1 MFKTNTKHESPSMFG
16 LLESLPTTV
25 QNKAI
30 RSKEYAFYKL
40 VFSHI
45 DEDKFSVLYSEV
57 KSRPNSPVNIL
68 VSAMILMAYNKW
80 SYEELF
86 NQIEFNIL
94 TKLALGLDSI
104 EEHPFSPATIFNF
117 QNRLHSHFCKTG
129 ENLLENIFDKL
140 TDKQLKSLKIKTDI
154 QRTDSFA
161 AASNIRNYSRLQ
173 LLVEMIL
180 RIWRVLDDKD
190 KLSFKEQ
197 FSSYTNSKTS
207 GQFIYSLEKGEI
219 PKELK
224 KIGKFYR
231 WINKRLR
238 GKYDEE
244 IFNVFDRVYKEHF
257 ITKGEQIKLKS
268 NEQMHSGCL
277 QSPDDLDATYRK
289 KNNTQTKGQTVNIVE
304 TANPGN
310 KLNLITDISVKPVNV
325 NDDTI
330 INERIE
336 KLKEKT
342 PDIEE
347 LHSDGAYGSSAN
359 DKEFSK
365 HKIDHIQTAVKGN
378 KKKVDIEIIKP
389 SETNND
395 EFIISCP
402 YQTAPSEK
410 TKKRFKASFDLK
422 ICSTC
427 SLSSDC
433 PAQKMKKHRVY
444 YFTEENFLL
453 SERLR
458 KLRDIPRERRFIRN
472 NVEATMKEFTCR
484 MPNKKL
490 KVRGAYKAML
500 FVFNAAFG
508 INFGRIYRMMAEKM
522 KNQTAFTHFFT
533 INFFKLYLR
542 LREAIKPYR
551 MGLTQKLL
559 ISYS

>member
-16 LLESLPTTV
+16 LLASLPDSV
-25 QNKAI
+25 QKKALI
-30 RSKEYAFYKL
+30 SKEYAFYKL
-40 VFSHI
+40 VFSQI
-45 DEDKFSVLYSEV
+45 EEDKFSVLYSDV
-57 KSRPNSPVNIL
+57 KSRPNTPVNIL
-68 VSAMILMAYNKW
+68 VSSMILMAYNKW

-86 NQIEFNIL
+86 KQIEFNIL

-117 QNRLHSHFCKTG
+117 QNRLNSHFCKTG
-129 ENLLENIFDKL
+129 EHLLENVFDKL
-140 TDKQLKSLKIKTDI
+140 TDKQLKALKIKTDI

-180 RIWRVLDDKD
+180 RVWRVLDDKD

-197 FSSYTNSKTS
+197 FSPYTKSKTS

-224 KIGKFYR
+224 KIGKLYK

-244 IFNVFDRVYKEHF
+244 IFKVFDRVYKEHF

-277 QSPDDLDATYRK
+277 QSPDDLDAAYRK
-289 KNNTQTKGQTVNIVE
+289 KNNVRTKGQTVNIVE
-304 TANPGN
+304 TANPEN
-310 KLNLITDISVKPVNV
+310 KLNLITDVSVKPINV
-325 NDDTI
+325 NDDAI
-330 INERIE
+330 INKRIE

-359 DKEFSK
+359 DKEFTK
-365 HKIDHIQTAVKGN
+365 HKINHIQTAVKGN
-378 KKKVDIEIIKP
+378 KKKVDIEITKP

-395 EFIISCP
+395 EYIISCP
-402 YQTAPSEK
+402 YQTVSSEK

-458 KLRDIPRERRFIRN
+458 KLRNIPRERRFIRN

-500 FVFNAAFG
+500 FVFNVALG
-508 INFGRIYRMMAEKM
+508 INFGRIYRMMAKKM
-522 KNQTAFTHFFT
+522 KNQTAFSRF
-533 INFFKLYLR
+533 IAKYFFKLFFR
-542 LREAIKPYR
+542 FRVAIKPYT
-551 MGLTQKLL
+551 MSFSEKLRV
-559 ISYS
+559 SYQ

>member
-1 MFKTNTKHESPSMFG
+1 MFKTNKKHESPSMFG
-16 LLESLPTTV
+16 LLEILPSSV
-25 QNKAI
+25 QKKAL

-45 DEDKFSVLYSEV
+45 DEDKFSILYSEV

-68 VSAMILMAYNKW
+68 VSAMILMASNKW

-86 NQIEFNIL
+86 SQIEFNIL

-117 QNRLHSHFCKTG
+117 QNRLQSHFCKTG
-129 ENLLENIFDKL
+129 ENLLESVFDSL
-140 TDKQLKSLKIKTDI
+140 TDKQLKALKIKTDI

-190 KLSFKEQ
+190 KLKFKEQ
-197 FSSYTNSKTS
+197 FSLYTKSKTS

-224 KIGKFYR
+224 KIGKFYQ
-231 WINKRLR
+231 WIKEQLR
-238 GKYDEE
+238 DKYDEE

-268 NEQMHSGCL
+268 NEQMHSCCL
-277 QSPDDLDATYRK
+277 QSPDDLEATYRK
-289 KNNTQTKGQTVNIVE
+289 KTNVQTKGQTVNIVE
-304 TANPGN
+304 TANPEN
-310 KLNLITDISVKPVNV
+310 KLNLKTDVSVKPLNV

-347 LHSDGAYGSSAN
+347 LHSDGAYGSSEN
-359 DKEFSK
+359 DKEFLR
-365 HKIDHIQTAVKGN
+365 HEINHIQTAVKGN
-378 KKKVDIEIIKP
+378 SKKVEIEISKP
-389 SETNND
+389 SESNND

-402 YQTAPSEK
+402 YQRVQSEK
-410 TKKRFKASFDLK
+410 TPKRFKASFDLN

-433 PAQKMKKHRVY
+433 SALKMKKHRVY
-444 YFTEENFLL
+444 YFTEDNFLL

-458 KLRDIPRERRFIRN
+458 RLREIPRERRFIRN
-472 NVEATMKEFTCR
+472 NVEATIKEFTCR

-500 FVFNAAFG
+500 FAFNAAFG
-508 INFGRIYRMMAEKM
+508 IYFGRIYRMMAEKI
-522 KNQTAFTHFFT
+522 KKQTIFSHCFAKYFFMLYFR
-533 INFFKLYLR
+533 IREAVKLYKMVFS
-542 LREAIKPYR
+542 E
-551 MGLTQKLL
+551 KLL
-559 ISYS
+559 TSYS

>member
-1 MFKTNTKHESPSMFG
+1 MFKTNTKHESPSLFG
-16 LLESLPTTV
+16 LLESLPSSV
-25 QNKAI
+25 QKKAL

-45 DEDKFSVLYSEV
+45 DEDQFSILYSEV
-57 KSRPNSPVNIL
+57 KSRPNSAVNIL
-68 VSAMILMAYNKW
+68 VSSMILMAYNKW

-104 EEHPFSPATIFNF
+104 EDHPFSPATIFNF
-117 QNRLHSHFCKTG
+117 QNRLNAHFCKTG
-129 ENLLENIFDKL
+129 ENLLENVFDKL
-140 TDKQLKSLKIKTDI
+140 TDKQLKALKIKTDI

-161 AASNIRNYSRLQ
+161 ASSNIRNYSRLQ

-197 FSSYTNSKTS
+197 FSSYTKSKTS

-224 KIGKFYR
+224 KIGKLYK
-231 WINKRLR
+231 WVNKTLR
-238 GKYDEE
+238 SKYDLE
-244 IFNVFDRVYKEHF
+244 IFKVFDRVYKEHF

-277 QSPDDLDATYRK
+277 QSPDDLDAAYRK
-289 KNNTQTKGQTVNIVE
+289 KNNVQTKGQTVNIVE
-304 TANPGN
+304 TANPEN

-336 KLKEKT
+336 KLKQKT
-342 PDIEE
+342 PEIEE

-359 DKEFSK
+359 DKEFLE

-378 KKKVDIEIIKP
+378 SKKVDIEISK
-389 SETNND
+389 SNETTND

-402 YQTAPSEK
+402 HQRVQSEK
-410 TKKRFKASFDLK
+410 TKKRFKASFDLN

-433 PAQKMKKHRVY
+433 SAQKMKKHRVY
-444 YFTEENFLL
+444 YFTEDNFLL

-458 KLRDIPRERRFIRN
+458 KLRDIPKERKFIRN

-522 KNQTAFTHFFT
+522 KKQTLFSHGITIFFL
-533 INFFKLYLR
+533 KLYFR
-542 LREAIKPYR
+542 LREAIKPYSR
-551 MGLTQKLL
+551 GFSQKL
-559 ISYS
+559 SVPCA

>member
-1 MFKTNTKHESPSMFG
+1 MFKANTKHESPSMFG
-16 LLESLPTTV
+16 LLASLPESV
-25 QNKAI
+25 QKKALG
-30 RSKEYAFYKL
+30 SKEYAFYQL
-40 VFSHI
+40 VFSQI
-45 DEDKFSVLYSEV
+45 EEEKFSILYSEV
-57 KSRPNSPVNIL
+57 KSRPNSPVNVL

-86 NQIEFNIL
+86 TQIQFNLL
-94 TKLALGLDSI
+94 TRIALGLDTI
-104 EEHPFSPATIFNF
+104 EEQPFSMATIFNF
-117 QNRLHSHFCKTG
+117 QNRLNAHFCKTG
-129 ENLLENIFDKL
+129 ENLLESVFDKL
-140 TDKQLKSLKIKTDI
+140 TTKQLKALKIKTDI

-190 KLSFKEQ
+190 KSSFKEQ
-197 FSSYTNSKTS
+197 FSSYTKRKTS

-224 KIGKFYR
+224 KIGKLYK
-231 WINKRLR
+231 WINKTLR

-244 IFNVFDRVYKEHF
+244 IFKVFDRVYKEHF
-257 ITKGEQIKLKS
+257 ITKGERIKLKS

-277 QSPDDLDATYRK
+277 QSPDDLDAAYRK
-289 KNNTQTKGQTVNIVE
+289 KDNVQTKGQTVNIVE
-304 TANPGN
+304 TANPEN
-310 KLNLITDISVKPVNV
+310 KLNLITDVSVKPVNV

-342 PDIEE
+342 PDIKE

-378 KKKVDIEIIKP
+378 KKKVDIEISKP

-402 YQTAPSEK
+402 YQSVPSEK

-422 ICSTC
+422 ICSSC

-433 PAQKMKKHRVY
+433 PSQKMKKHRVY

-453 SERLR
+453 SERQR
-458 KLRDIPRERRFIRN
+458 KLLDIPEERRFIRN
-472 NVEATMKEFTCR
+472 NVEATVKEFTCR

-500 FVFNAAFG
+500 FVFSAAVG
-508 INFGRIYRMMAEKM
+508 INFGRIYRMMAEKT
-522 KNQTAFTHFFT
+522 KKPADFSNFLAKY
-533 INFFKLYLR
+533 FFKLYFR
-542 LREAIKPYR
+542 ITEDAKPYNI
-551 MGLTQKLL
+551 GFSQNL
-559 ISYS
+559 IVASS

>member
-1 MFKTNTKHESPSMFG
+1 MFKTNKKHESPSMFG
-16 LLESLPTTV
+16 LLEILPSSV
-25 QNKAI
+25 QKKAL

-45 DEDKFSVLYSEV
+45 DEDKFSILYSEV

-68 VSAMILMAYNKW
+68 VSAMILMASNKW

-86 NQIEFNIL
+86 SQIEFNIL

-117 QNRLHSHFCKTG
+117 QNRLQSHFCKTG
-129 ENLLENIFDKL
+129 ENLLESVFDSL
-140 TDKQLKSLKIKTDI
+140 TDKQLKALKIKTDI

-190 KLSFKEQ
+190 KLKFKEQ
-197 FSSYTNSKTS
+197 FSLYTKSKTS

-224 KIGKFYR
+224 KIGKFYQ
-231 WINKRLR
+231 WIKEQLR
-238 GKYDEE
+238 DKYDEE

-268 NEQMHSGCL
+268 NEQMHSCCL
-277 QSPDDLDATYRK
+277 QSPDDLEATYRK
-289 KNNTQTKGQTVNIVE
+289 KTNVQTKGQTVNIVE
-304 TANPGN
+304 TANPEN
-310 KLNLITDISVKPVNV
+310 KLNLKTDVSVKPLNV

-347 LHSDGAYGSSAN
+347 LHSDGAYGSSEN
-359 DKEFSK
+359 DKEFLR
-365 HKIDHIQTAVKGN
+365 HEINHIQTAVKGN
-378 KKKVDIEIIKP
+378 SKKVEIEISKP
-389 SETNND
+389 SESNND

-402 YQTAPSEK
+402 YQRVQSEK
-410 TKKRFKASFDLK
+410 TPKRFKASFDLN

-433 PAQKMKKHRVY
+433 SALKMKKHRVY
-444 YFTEENFLL
+444 YFTEDNFLL

-458 KLRDIPRERRFIRN
+458 RLREIPRERRFIRN
-472 NVEATMKEFTCR
+472 NVEATIKEFTCR

-500 FVFNAAFG
+500 FAFNAAFG
-508 INFGRIYRMMAEKM
+508 IYFGRIYRMMAEKI
-522 KNQTAFTHFFT
+522 KKQTIFSHCFAKYFFMLYFR
-533 INFFKLYLR
+533 IKEAVKLYKMVFS
-542 LREAIKPYR
+542 E
-551 MGLTQKLL
+551 KLL
-559 ISYS
+559 TSYS

>member
-16 LLESLPTTV
+16 LLASLPDSV
-25 QNKAI
+25 QKKALI
-30 RSKEYAFYKL
+30 SKEYAFYKL
-40 VFSHI
+40 VFSQI
-45 DEDKFSVLYSEV
+45 EEDKFSVLYSDV
-57 KSRPNSPVNIL
+57 KSRPNTPVNIL
-68 VSAMILMAYNKW
+68 VSSMILMAYNKW

-86 NQIEFNIL
+86 KQIEFNIL

-117 QNRLHSHFCKTG
+117 QNRLNSHFCKTG
-129 ENLLENIFDKL
+129 EHLLENVFDKL
-140 TDKQLKSLKIKTDI
+140 TDKQLKALKIKTDI

-180 RIWRVLDDKD
+180 RVWRVLDDKD
-190 KLSFKEQ
+190 KLSFKGQ
-197 FSSYTNSKTS
+197 FSPYTKSKTS

-224 KIGKFYR
+224 KIGKLYK

-244 IFNVFDRVYKEHF
+244 IFKVFDRVYKEHF

-277 QSPDDLDATYRK
+277 QSPDDLDAAYRK
-289 KNNTQTKGQTVNIVE
+289 KNNVRTKGQTVNIVE
-304 TANPGN
+304 TANPEN
-310 KLNLITDISVKPVNV
+310 KLNLITDVSVKPINV
-325 NDDTI
+325 NDDAI

-359 DKEFSK
+359 DKEFTK
-365 HKIDHIQTAVKGN
+365 HKINHIQTAVKGN
-378 KKKVDIEIIKP
+378 KKKVDIEITKP

-395 EFIISCP
+395 EYIISCP
-402 YQTAPSEK
+402 YQTVSSEK

-458 KLRDIPRERRFIRN
+458 KLRNIPRERRFIRN

-500 FVFNAAFG
+500 FVFNVALG
-508 INFGRIYRMMAEKM
+508 INFGRIYRMMAKKM
-522 KNQTAFTHFFT
+522 KNQTAFSRF
-533 INFFKLYLR
+533 IAKYFFKLFFR
-542 LREAIKPYR
+542 FRVAIKPYK
-551 MGLTQKLL
+551 MSSSEKLRV
-559 ISYS
+559 SYQ

>member
-1 MFKTNTKHESPSMFG
+1 MFKTNKKHESPSMFG
-16 LLESLPTTV
+16 LLEILPSSV
-25 QNKAI
+25 QKKAL

-45 DEDKFSVLYSEV
+45 DEDKFSILYSEV

-68 VSAMILMAYNKW
+68 VSAMILMASNKW

-86 NQIEFNIL
+86 SQIEFNIL

-117 QNRLHSHFCKTG
+117 QNRLQSHFCKTG
-129 ENLLENIFDKL
+129 ENLLESVFDSL
-140 TDKQLKSLKIKTDI
+140 TDKQLKALKIKTDI

-190 KLSFKEQ
+190 KLKFKEQ
-197 FSSYTNSKTS
+197 FSLYTKSKTS

-224 KIGKFYR
+224 KIGKFYQ
-231 WINKRLR
+231 WIKEQLR
-238 GKYDEE
+238 DKYDEE

-268 NEQMHSGCL
+268 NEQMHSCCL
-277 QSPDDLDATYRK
+277 QSPDDLEATYRK
-289 KNNTQTKGQTVNIVE
+289 KTNVQTKGQTVNIVE
-304 TANPGN
+304 TANPEN
-310 KLNLITDISVKPVNV
+310 KLNLKTDVSVKPLNV

-347 LHSDGAYGSSAN
+347 LHSDGAYGSSEN
-359 DKEFSK
+359 DKEFLR
-365 HKIDHIQTAVKGN
+365 HEINHIQTAVKGN
-378 KKKVDIEIIKP
+378 SKKVEIEISKP
-389 SETNND
+389 SESNND

-402 YQTAPSEK
+402 YQRVQSEK
-410 TKKRFKASFDLK
+410 TPKRFKASFDLN

-433 PAQKMKKHRVY
+433 SALKMKKHRVY
-444 YFTEENFLL
+444 YFTEDNFLL

-458 KLRDIPRERRFIRN
+458 RLREIPRERRFIRN
-472 NVEATMKEFTCR
+472 NVEATIKEFTCR

-500 FVFNAAFG
+500 FAFNAAFG
-508 INFGRIYRMMAEKM
+508 INFGRIYRMMAEKI
-522 KNQTAFTHFFT
+522 KKQTIFSHCFAKYFFMLYFR
-533 INFFKLYLR
+533 IREAVKLYKMVFS
-542 LREAIKPYR
+542 E
-551 MGLTQKLL
+551 KLL
-559 ISYS
+559 TSYA